1 MKFARI
7 ALFLGCS
14 ALAFRFAVQSNLFP
28 IHLESPRLAELPG
41 FRSTLD
47 HLTFFSLG
55 HPAPLAGAALAEI
68 EAPEPKPVPA
78 NIPLLSKAETLLLIG
93 AAAEKHNVPAAFVK
107 SIVAAESNF
116 NCAAISP
123 KGAIGLMQ
131 LMPETAQQ
139 FGADPAIPAQNI
151 DAGTRYLRW
160 LMDRYQNSRS
170 SVKRVIA
177 AYNAGP
183 GNVDR
188 YHGIPPFR
196 ETRSY
201 VTRVLGFL
209 KQFEG
214 ARKSTGFGG

>member
-1 MKFARI
+1 MKLARI

-14 ALAFRFAVQSNLFP
+14 ALAMTFAVQSNLLRT
-28 IHLESPRLAELPG
+28 HLESPRLAEFSRL
-41 FRSTLD
+41 RSTLD
-47 HLTFFSLG
+47 HLKFFSLG
-55 HPAPLAGAALAEI
+55 HPTPPADAALADI
-68 EAPEPKPVPA
+68 EAPEPKPIPA

-123 KGAIGLMQ
+123 RGAIGLMQ

-139 FGADPAIPAQNI
+139 FGADPAIPEQNI

-160 LMDRYQNSRS
+160 LMNRYQNSRS
-170 SVKRVIA
+170 SIKRVIA

-201 VTRVLGFL
+201 VTRVMGFL
-209 KQFEG
+209 KQFG
-214 ARKSTGFGG
+214 GSPKHTGFGG